1 MNDTAVDS
9 AASVTVGS
17 RAGFRAGFVV
27 GAFLLVGWVVVAV
40 FWPQLAPADP
50 MAQHPS
56 QRMLG
61 PGGGHLFGTDQ
72 FGRDVLSRVMAGA
85 RPVLEV
91 APLAT
96 ALGVAVGSLLGLVC
110 GARRGLF
117 DEIVMRVVDVL
128 AVFPNLVA
136 AVVVVVALVG
146 RSTTTLVLVIGT
158 FFVPIV
164 TRSVRAAVL
173 VEREKP
179 YVEAVRLRGE
189 PFWSLLWREVLP
201 NVTGTVLVEA
211 GRRGLRRLDPVLSRT
226 RPATGIPGV
235 GGLRGRQPGLPPAG
249 LVDGA
254 VPGARRRKSRHQCR
268 ADRRQPAGTG
278 RAVVGDGVV
287 GDGVVGDA
295 VVGEAVA
302 AGGLVVEGLTVSYPS
317 SGGPAVAVDGVSLR
331 VRPGETYGLVGESG
345 CGKSTLAAALAGV
358 LPGGGAIDAGR
369 IVLDGVDVRA
379 LSAREHRR
387 WRADAFAMV
396 HQGTSSSLD
405 PTVRVGA
412 QVAEACRLGGAV
424 PGRGPGAGRR
434 AARRGAAARARDDRA
449 TLAARTL
456 RGPAAAGRHRRG
468 PRRQPPPA
476 RPRRA
481 DHRP

>member
-211 GRRGLRRLDPVLSRT
+211 TSRL
-226 RPATGIPGV
+226 
-235 GGLRGRQPGLPPAG
+235 
-249 LVDGA
+249 
-254 VPGARRRKSRHQCR
+254 
-268 ADRRQPAGTG
+268 
-278 RAVVGDGVV
+278 
-287 GDGVVGDA
+287 GDA
-295 VVGEAVA
+295 VFAASTLSFLGLGQPPGSPEWGASVADNRVFLQQGWWTVLFPALAVGSLVIGVA
-302 AGGLVVEGLTVSYPS
+302 LIADNLREQAARWWATGWWATRWWATRWWARPWPPGGLS
-317 SGGPAVAVDGVSLR
+317 SKD
-331 VRPGETYGLVGESG
+331 
-345 CGKSTLAAALAGV
+345 
-358 LPGGGAIDAGR
+358 
-369 IVLDGVDVRA
+369 
-379 LSAREHRR
+379 
-387 WRADAFAMV
+387 
-396 HQGTSSSLD
+396 
-405 PTVRVGA
+405 
-412 QVAEACRLGGAV
+412 
-424 PGRGPGAGRR
+424 
-434 AARRGAAARARDDRA
+434 
-449 TLAARTL
+449 
-456 RGPAAAGRHRRG
+456 
-468 PRRQPPPA
+468 
-476 RPRRA
+476 
-481 DHRP
+481 